1 MIVSSLLLKAH
12 FPSPWRKFMSVLKV
26 LGAAGC
32 VFNFGSLPF
41 NAQLILII
49 ALASLKCSD
58 SWRRSDCGE
67 REALEVSISA

>member
-1 MIVSSLLLKAH
+1 
-12 FPSPWRKFMSVLKV
+12 MSVLTV

-49 ALASLKCSD
+49 ALASLKRSD
-58 SWRRSDCGE
+58 SWRRSNCGE